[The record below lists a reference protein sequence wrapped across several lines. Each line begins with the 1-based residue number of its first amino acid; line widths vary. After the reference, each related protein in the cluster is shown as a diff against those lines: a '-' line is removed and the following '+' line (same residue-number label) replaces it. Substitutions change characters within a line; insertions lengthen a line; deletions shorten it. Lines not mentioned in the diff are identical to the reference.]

1 MARGIIL
8 LLLVTPLAISMALP
22 SLSTRIEGSVIGERS
37 NLFSQLHSD
46 NSSPTENKLQPGEK
60 SFASE
65 AYAVNWNEPPDQQSQ
80 DSLERPELYR
90 VIWKQPV
97 QGEKSFVSEAYP
109 AKWNKPPSPSKQS
122 QDSFEPEA
130 YRVKWNKSPP
140 PHQQSQ
146 DSFESEAYRVKWNKS
161 PPHQQSQDSFE
172 PEAYRVKWNK
182 SPPPHQQSQD
192 SFEQEAYRVKLNKSP
207 PPHQQ
212 SQDSF
217 EPEAYRVKWNKSPPP
232 RQQSQDSFEQ
242 EAYRVKLNKSPPPQ
256 QQTQDSFEQEAYRV
270 KWNKSPP
277 PHQQSQDSF
286 EPEAYRVKWNKSPPP
301 HQQSQDSFEPEAYW
315 VGWKKHAQGATDVA
329 DETTPARGHGLH
341 VATGMLFTR
350 KSLLPGTALPEGT
363 KFCGHGFPDPER
375 FELRADADAIPFSY
389 SQLDTILRMFR
400 IPRGSKKA
408 EQVATTLRTC
418 EAESPE
424 AHACATSEQAAA
436 DFAASSL
443 GVRASKLVAL
453 VTTVHG
459 GKDATRYVVAPN
471 GITRIGK
478 AVGAA
483 AVVPCHPMP
492 YPYMVHYCHQPADVE
507 ALRVELTGL
516 GDGGVT
522 TAIAMCH
529 ANTMNWDDRYFQM
542 LNVTRGEEICHF
554 MPRNYVLWLPAAELL
569 GN

>member
-80 DSLERPELYR
+80 DSLEQLEPYR

-161 PPHQQSQDSFE
+161 PPPHQQSQDSFE

-192 SFEQEAYRVKLNKSP
+192 SLEQEAYRVK
-207 PPHQQ
+207 
-212 SQDSF
+212 
-217 EPEAYRVKWNKSPPP
+217 W
-232 RQQSQDSFEQ
+232 
-242 EAYRVKLNKSPPPQ
+242 NKSPPPQ

-301 HQQSQDSFEPEAYW
+301 HQQSQDSFEPKAYW

-363 KFCGHGFPDPER
+363 KFCGHGFLDPER

-408 EQVATTLRTC
+408 EQVAATLRTC

-478 AVGAA
+478 AAGAA